1 VGSTDKMLTCLYF
14 GPSRTMSIATPGSP
28 DTPRLCLLRG
38 GAEVFRKAPYHRE
51 NMGPHVTRI
60 AAATHAPDNGAD
72 IAKVQ
77 EWVAAREY
85 LESKLL
91 PSFWKG

>member
-1 VGSTDKMLTCLYF
+1 
-14 GPSRTMSIATPGSP
+14 
-28 DTPRLCLLRG
+28 
-38 GAEVFRKAPYHRE
+38 
-51 NMGPHVTRI
+51 MGPHVTRI
-60 AAATHAPDNGAD
+60 AAATHASDNGAD